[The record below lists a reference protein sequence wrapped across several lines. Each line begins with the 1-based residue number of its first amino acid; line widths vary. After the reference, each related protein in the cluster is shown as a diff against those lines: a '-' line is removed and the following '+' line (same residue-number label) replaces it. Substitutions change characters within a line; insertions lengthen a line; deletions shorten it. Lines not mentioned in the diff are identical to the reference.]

1 MSLFSKLKDYNLELD
16 EILDNK
22 YFSSNIKNLLLNMI
36 YKIDINYKDYIEVKR
51 CVKKKE
57 EYFNEII
64 EVIRLY
70 CDNIQIA
77 KPDSDQAKMLIK
89 NNVLALTN
97 EKERS
102 ILSHQNEISLLYA
115 ISDISPKYYY
125 ISQDFLIG
133 RYLQN
138 VLVDGFNINNI
149 EVLRDFNGWSWDI
162 TNDLKY
168 NYLNNLIY
176 QNLLMILGD
185 KFLTEW
191 RTYNFIDRDFL
202 MEAKKF
208 IKFFTNNDNY
218 LKSLYKLVFLSLT
231 GDDKSTI
238 DKELIYYNKTL
249 RKMEDKIGFIEESKA
264 QKIKLTKKLEK
275 IDYALND
282 KKVLEKN
289 FAKTNSKLS
298 NDKKVKSLVAYK
310 KMLKKEREKILN
322 KINEITF
329 LLKPSNFISKKQM
342 LQEAVEL
349 FSRDCN
355 LEKIIIDSQNEFLFF
370 LEKKLGKMK
379 TRDEIIDIIYELRYY
394 QKIRL
399 TDDVVIED
407 IEEIDSHI
415 DKLFK
420 KAITKLC
427 KLGAIKII
435 SMDINLNYEIIKYA
449 LNTTIIN
456 LEQIRLSF
464 DIDDNGLV
472 IRVFDKDNF
481 EKQGR
486 KQVTIGKKKKLL
498 EVPLKRR
505 IKLFS

>member
-16 EILDNK
+16 EVLDNK

-36 YKIDINYKDYIEVKR
+36 YKIEINYKDFIEVKR
-51 CVKKKE
+51 CVKTKE
-57 EYFNEII
+57 EFLNEII
-64 EVIRLY
+64 ETVRLY
-70 CDNIQIA
+70 CDNFQIA

-89 NNVLALTN
+89 NNVLAVTN

-102 ILSHQNEISLLYA
+102 ILSYQTDIALLYA

-125 ISQDFLIG
+125 ISQDFLLG
-133 RYLQN
+133 RSIQN
-138 VLVDGFNINNI
+138 VLVDGFNTNNI
-149 EVLRDFNGWSWDI
+149 EILRDFNGWSWDI

-191 RTYNFIDRDFL
+191 RNYNFIDRDFL
-202 MEAKKF
+202 IEAKKY
-208 IKFFTNNDNY
+208 IKYFTGNDKY
-218 LKSLYKLVFLSLT
+218 LKSLYILVYLSLS
-231 GDDKSTI
+231 GKE
-238 DKELIYYNKTL
+238 KELIDKQLVEYNKTL
-249 RKMEDKIGFIEESKA
+249 RKMEDKIKFIDDSKSK
-264 QKIKLTKKLEK
+264 KIKLTKRLEK
-275 IDYALND
+275 IDIALHD

-289 FAKTNSKLS
+289 FEKSNAKLEK
-298 NDKKVKSLVAYK
+298 DKKIKNIASYK
-310 KMLKKEREKILN
+310 NKLKKEREKILN
-322 KINEITF
+322 QINEISII
-329 LLKPSNFISKKQM
+329 LKPSNFISKKQTM
-342 LQEAVEL
+342 REVVEL
-349 FSRDCN
+349 CSCDN
-355 LEKIIIDSQNEFLFF
+355 SLEQAIIDSQNEFLNF
-370 LEKKLGKMK
+370 LEKKLNKMK
-379 TRDEIIDIIYELRYY
+379 TRDEIIDVIYELRYY
-394 QKIRL
+394 QKIRI
-399 TDDVVIED
+399 TDEVLIED
-407 IEEIDSHI
+407 IEEIDNHI

-427 KLGAIKII
+427 ELGAIKII

-456 LEQIRLSF
+456 LEQIRLLF
-464 DIDDNGLV
+464 DIDDDGLV
-472 IRVFDKDNF
+472 IRVYDKDNF